1 MAHNPP
7 ILDLA
12 RSSSAMTKK
21 DPNAPK
27 RPLTAFMFYSSKRRP
42 ELKEENPDWGFGDFG
57 KAIGAEWGVMSDK
70 QKGPYQKQ
78 AAKDKTRYDSE
89 MAVYNS

>member
-1 MAHNPP
+1 
-7 ILDLA
+7 
-12 RSSSAMTKK
+12 MTKK

-27 RPLTAFMFYSSKRRP
+27 RSLTAFMFYSSKRRP
-42 ELKEENPDWGFGDFG
+42 ELKEENPDWGFGQFG
-57 KAIGAEWGVMSDK
+57 KAIGAEWAAMSDK
-70 QKGPYQKQ
+70 QKGPYEKQ